1 MGYLYLAVAIAGEV
15 IATSSLKASQE
26 FTRLVPSVLVVLGYG
41 VAFYFMTLAL
51 RTMPLGLVYALWSGV
66 GVALIVVAGIVLY
79 GQIPDVWALL
89 GVGLIVAGVIVINTM
104 SKMSVH

>member
-51 RTMPLGLVYALWSGV
+51 RTMPLGIVYALWSGV

>member
-26 FTRLVPSVLVVLGYG
+26 FTRLVPSVLVILGYG

-51 RTMPLGLVYALWSGV
+51 RTMPLGIVYALWSGV